1 MVQEYLF
8 TEQINIEELPSADGN
23 EGEWMA
29 TSEFGKTGAMI
40 VSYHCGK
47 ENEKTAIRLSMLNE
61 EIIVKFKPYVL
72 TNEASAYFNKRL
84 YPLFNEFERK
94 LRKIIYLATTYT
106 QNEDGKKVADSIEK
120 DDFGKIFDK
129 LFTDEVFI
137 KNVKSIVNDNG
148 HNHYSKTE
156 ILQKLHKQEE
166 NTLWDKLVGN
176 DNVSSLTSNYL
187 DVKDF
192 RNDVM
197 HAHNINHTDYKIA
210 KRLIKKI
217 NSELDVEIGKFLNKD
232 KSLDTIDFAGI
243 IKGLTEFSNYASKI
257 VGESLVGLSKTAAL
271 MAKFFE
277 KMYPYGYFDNDEE
290 NEELLKLD
298 SKEST
303 DEQDNKNEED
313 AIDYEHENDMDI

>member
-8 TEQINIEELPSADGN
+8 IEKINIDELPVANGD
-23 EGEWMA
+23 EGEWIV
-29 TSEFGKTGAMI
+29 TREFGKDNSLI
-40 VSYHCGK
+40 VAYHCGK

-61 EIIVKFKPYVL
+61 EIFSKFKPFVL

-106 QNEDGKKVADSIEK
+106 QNEEGKKVADSIEK

-129 LFTDEVFI
+129 LFTDETFI
-137 KNVKSIVNDNG
+137 KTVKSIVNDNG
-148 HNHYSKTE
+148 RNHYSKAE

-187 DVKDF
+187 DVKSF

-197 HAHNINHTDYKIA
+197 HAHNIDYKDYKIA
-210 KRLIKKI
+210 KSLIKKI
-217 NSELDVEIGKFLNKD
+217 NSELDVEIGRFLNKD

-243 IKGLTEFSNYASKI
+243 IKGLATFSNYAARA
-257 VGESLVGLSKTAAL
+257 VGESLVGLKKISEIFAKTL
-271 MAKFFE
+271 FEMYPDGYFE
-277 KMYPYGYFDNDEE
+277 KDDAPEE
-290 NEELLKLD
+290 IPELNFKEVTEEKDIEATDTNEEF
-298 SKEST
+298 
-303 DEQDNKNEED
+303 N
-313 AIDYEHENDMDI
+313 